1 MKKII
6 PGLLI
11 PTIVIITAIL
21 TVGPLSSCKKEEEE
35 KLIPAD
41 TLTTMATD
49 FKLKTLSGDSLG
61 LADINNKVV
70 VLFFFGY
77 SCSHC
82 KTSAPEIQGNLVTP
96 YASRTDY
103 AIAGL
108 DMWNGTSAAVEAFR
122 SSTGLSSPLLL
133 NASGVAGD
141 YKTTNDRLIVIDKM
155 GYIRFKGNQSAIKD
169 IDAAKMKVNE
179 LLAK

>member
-1 MKKII
+1 MKKIT

-11 PTIVIITAIL
+11 PIMVMMITISSI
-21 TVGPLSSCKKEEEE
+21 GPFSSCKKTEEP
-35 KLIPAD
+35 IPAD
-41 TLTTMATD
+41 TVKTIAKD

-61 LADINNKVV
+61 LMDMNNKVV

-77 SCSHC
+77 SCSYC
-82 KTSAPEIQGNLVTP
+82 KTSAPEIQGNLVMP
-96 YASRTDY
+96 YASRNDY
-103 AIAGL
+103 VIAGL
-108 DMWNGTSAAVEAFR
+108 DMWNGTTAAVEGFR
-122 SSTGLSSPLLL
+122 TSTGLSSTLLL
-133 NASGVAGD
+133 KASGVSGD
-141 YKTTNDRLIVIDKM
+141 YNTTNDRLIVIDKM